1 MSDYFRF
8 ILDSVFSNRRR
19 AVITVVMIAVG
30 VSALVGIQTALDVMA
45 DRVAGSF
52 NRMGTGLCSVR
63 QKEDAAPLT
72 RQQAAAF
79 CAAWRASAGVEAAVW
94 AEGGNAAQV
103 SSGGAVTD
111 PVVRVLFCDAAY
123 AACNGVQVARGR
135 GFTERDVE
143 ERQPVALLGDNIRRR
158 LFGERDGLGEWVSC
172 PAGRFRVAGVL
183 ERQGAMFGT
192 QLDNAILLPLD
203 GGRAGV
209 SVLFRVPSSSQAAAV
224 AEAGRRMAALRRL
237 APGAEPDFE
246 IVRADSSE
254 EMLAS
259 LRRKLSAAALVIGL
273 ITMLGAAVGLMN
285 SMLVAVKERTREI
298 GTCRALGARAR
309 EIERQFLLEAVVIGQ
324 AGCAA
329 GVALGLLLGNL
340 VAVALEGDFM
350 IPWRWLAFSV
360 ALSFAVSLASG
371 LLPARRAAA
380 LDPIE
385 ALHSL

>member
-19 AVITVVMIAVG
+19 AVITVAMIAVG

-94 AEGGNAAQV
+94 AEGGNVAQV

-259 LRRKLSAAALVIGL
+259 LHRKLSAAALVIGL

-329 GVALGLLLGNL
+329 GVAIGLLLGNL
-340 VAVALEGDFM
+340 VAVALEGDFV